1 MEFFRDTN
9 IDFLGKKWYFLI
21 FSLIFSVAGVLSMA
35 FWHGIPLGVDFRGGT
50 LVYVKYAHTPDPSAI
65 HTEIE
70 RAGLKNARVQRYGQ
84 PGNNEVLIALDIQ
97 ETSEQALD
105 KGKTQIIQALESHAA
120 AGQAG
125 PQQLQFV
132 DRRELSFGEGPASPR
147 IGRRGQPALH
157 RDSSGIVDYRD
168 KTKSGVLGSID
179 ELKSV
184 ADPAVVASLQESFFV
199 SDFGIRNVEIVGP
212 QVGQQLRKQAIL
224 ATLYSL
230 GGMLIYL
237 GFRFEWIYGVA
248 AVLTVFHDTLITVGA
263 FSLLN
268 WEISLTVIAAILTLI
283 GYSNNDTIVVFD
295 RIRENIKLLRRE
307 KLADIVNKSINQT
320 LSRTI
325 LTAGLTF
332 LTVLALFLFGGE
344 VLHGFSFALV
354 IGILIGTYSSIAIA
368 APILV
373 AYQDWRGGGARS
385 RLPCHCGRAAAR
397 RSRRKKLRSES
408 GPSGVKSL
416 TCPQR
421 QEFAEGSSE
430 RAGAKRMRSVSKFS

>member
-9 IDFLGKKWYFLI
+9 IDFLGKKWYFLV
-21 FSLIFSVAGVLSMA
+21 FSLVFSVAGLLSMA
-35 FWHGIPLGVDFRGGT
+35 FWHGVPLGVDFRGGT
-50 LVYVKYAHTPDPSAI
+50 IVYVKYAHTPDPSAI
-65 HTEIE
+65 HSEIE
-70 RAGLKNARVQRYGQ
+70 RAGLKNARVQRIGQ
-84 PGNNEVLIALDIQ
+84 AVNNEVLIALDIQ
-97 ETSEQALD
+97 ETNEEALD
-105 KGKTQIIQALESHAA
+105 KGKTQIIQALESHAS
-120 AGQAG
+120 AGKQDLNNSSSLAVAKYLLEKDPLRLG
-125 PQQLQFV
+125 SGA
-132 DRRELSFGEGPASPR
+132 DASPR
-147 IGRRGQPALH
+147 YTAMAQAV
-157 RDSSGIVDYRD
+157 VDYRD
-168 KTKSGVLGSID
+168 KTKGGVLSSID
-179 ELKSV
+179 ELKSA
-184 ADPAVVASLQESFFV
+184 ADPAVVAVLQENFYV

-224 ATLYSL
+224 AALYSL
-230 GGMLIYL
+230 AGMLIYL
-237 GFRFEWIYGVA
+237 GLRFEWIYGVA

-295 RIRENIKLLRRE
+295 RIRENIKLLRRD

-373 AYQDWRGGGARS
+373 AYQEWRGESG
-385 RLPCHCGRAAAR
+385 
-397 RSRRKKLRSES
+397 KKPIAMPLRSGN
-408 GPSGVKSL
+408 GPTQPKEKVK
-416 TCPQR
+416 
-421 QEFAEGSSE
+421 A
-430 RAGAKRMRSVSKFS
+430 